1 MKRINRLCLAVT
13 AIVFACAVSTPLSA
27 EANVFASEVA
37 QANHTARS
45 DQSAETVAFLSHAK
59 PSDASGPAI
68 WLAACKRDGKT
79 CKDNAE
85 CCSGNCQKATD
96 MPTGKCM
103 HGD

>member
-13 AIVFACAVSTPLSA
+13 AIVFACAVSTPLLA
-27 EANVFASEVA
+27 EANLFASEVA
-37 QANHTARS
+37 QAGSAAPS
-45 DQSAETVAFLSHAK
+45 DQYAETVAFLSQAR

-79 CKDNAE
+79 CKDNAQ
-85 CCSGNCQKATD
+85 CCSGNCQKGTD
-96 MPTGKCM
+96 MPTGTCM